1 VWSKLKCFWTLLLS
15 CSFYLNK
22 LLNSFTILILIKV
35 YLTSSFFSY
44 NCFDL
49 KQSMGKKKVRWILN
63 QGKAPKTFFLK
74 KEMV

>member
-1 VWSKLKCFWTLLLS
+1 
-15 CSFYLNK
+15 
-22 LLNSFTILILIKV
+22 
-35 YLTSSFFSY
+35 LTSSFFSY